1 MMGIIASTM
10 ARLFKEYQH
19 PFVCI
24 GQIKLPKS
32 RDGLEKTFR
41 LTLLPLCA

>member
-1 MMGIIASTM
+1 MGIIASTI
-10 ARLFKEYQH
+10 ARLFKEYQQ
-19 PFVCI
+19 PFVGGI